1 MTARDLINFWQGLLS
16 HKIIS
21 EDMLSKMLS
30 KQSGDGNDP
39 EEGFYGLGVWI
50 IDNPNGKDYAYLQGC
65 DPGVSAIAEYNP
77 DKNMISVMLSNY
89 GDNVWALM
97 RRVRKEYY

>member
-1 MTARDLINFWQGLLS
+1 M
-16 HKIIS
+16 
-21 EDMLSKMLS
+21 
-30 KQSGDGNDP
+30 
-39 EEGFYGLGVWI
+39 
-50 IDNPNGKDYAYLQGC
+50 QGC
-65 DPGVSAIAEYNP
+65 DPGVSAIAEYNS